1 MRQSVRVIVYN
12 AQEDQ
17 STAIRAELLRIEG
30 VQIVAEVDE
39 VALVEQAV
47 KQFPAEILLMN
58 LDPMPESVLPIAA
71 AIASTRPEPA
81 VFVLSGAA
89 DAQLILTAMRGGI
102 REFLTQ
108 PLDRA
113 LLVAAIGRVAAACV
127 TSKEIGRLISV
138 FGTIGGVGASVIAA
152 NLASEL
158 NDLAARRPVALVDL
172 DFRYG
177 QLATML
183 DVQADYT
190 IADLCDTPEQID
202 IAMIDKAMVK
212 HSSGVHLLARPNH
225 FSQADQITAAHCASV
240 LSSLQQIYE
249 YVVVDGPI
257 RFDTGGSSVL
267 DMADVNLFV
276 MQLLV
281 TSVRN
286 VHRIF
291 SELRASGYNLDRF
304 RLLCNRIGQDSGHLG
319 IEHVE
324 KTLSKKIAYQIPD
337 DWKTVSGA
345 INIGTPLIEMA
356 PKSRVR
362 AAIREVAESIARPQ
376 AVDPSTGNGN
386 RTGLLGKIFSGAS

>member
-158 NDLAARRPVALVDL
+158 NDLAARRPVALVEL

-362 AAIREVAESIARPQ
+362 ASIREVAESIARPQ